1 MSYRISNANELNLV
15 QSTQGSQENSR
26 TRKIALLDLDAFF
39 AAVEVLDQPELKNKP
54 FAVGGGGERGVVAT
68 ANYHARKYGVRSAMP
83 GHQARKLCP
92 ELIFVKPNMA
102 KYKAASKR
110 VYDILT
116 RYTDLIE
123 PASIDEFYLDLTAN
137 TSFQGSATLTLE
149 AIRTEL
155 RQLGITAS
163 AGISCQ
169 KMVAKIASEER
180 KPDGQFVVPP
190 DQILSYLAE
199 LPIRRI
205 PGVGPKSQ
213 ERLAAAGY
221 HVVRDIQQTDPARLQ
236 RILGDHSGMLL
247 FQRCL
252 GVDDRPVSLSRT
264 RKQISVEETLHR
276 DFTHAKDAERFLEN
290 TLLPALHRR
299 IQQHADYRELATLR
313 WQDVRAKA
321 QTVKLKFNDFT
332 QTTVSKVSN
341 RVSPALYYQLLQEAW
356 PRGRARPVRLIGLGI
371 TLPDPDE
378 QRQLELDLE

>member
-1 MSYRISNANELNLV
+1 MATTRV
-15 QSTQGSQENSR
+15 
-26 TRKIALLDLDAFF
+26 RKIALLDLDAFF
-39 AAVEVLDQPELKNKP
+39 AAVEVLDNPELRNQP

-68 ANYHARKYGVRSAMP
+68 CNYLARQFGVRSAMP

-92 ELIFVKPNMA
+92 QLIFVKPNMA
-102 KYKAASKR
+102 KYKAMSKR
-110 VYDILT
+110 VYEILL
-116 RYTDLIE
+116 RYTDLVE

-137 TSFQGSATLTLE
+137 TAFQGSATRTLE
-149 AIRTEL
+149 AIRSEL
-155 RQLGITAS
+155 RSIGITAS
-163 AGISCQ
+163 AGVSSQ
-169 KMVAKIASEER
+169 KMVAKIASEEN

-190 DQILSYLAE
+190 EQIVNYLAA

-213 ERLAAAGY
+213 ERLAAAGFN
-221 HVVRDIQQTDPARLQ
+221 VVRDIQQCDPAKLQ
-236 RILGDHSGMLL
+236 RLLGDHAGMLL

-276 DFTHAKDAERFLEN
+276 DFHHVKEAERFLET
-290 TLLPALHRR
+290 TLLPALRKR
-299 IQQHADYRELATLR
+299 LQQVSEYKHMENLR
-313 WQDVRAKA
+313 WQDIRAKA
-321 QTVKLKFNDFT
+321 QTVKLKFHDFN

-356 PRGRARPVRLIGLGI
+356 PRSRDRSVRLLGLGI